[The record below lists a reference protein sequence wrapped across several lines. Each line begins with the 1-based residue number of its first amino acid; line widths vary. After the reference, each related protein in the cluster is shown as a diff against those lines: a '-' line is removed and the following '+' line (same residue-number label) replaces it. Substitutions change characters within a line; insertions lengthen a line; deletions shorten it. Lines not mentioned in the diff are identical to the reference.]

1 MQEPTMEVCE
11 DMEISREAEPEVKI
25 NFKKMEDLYL
35 ENEEGDSIRF
45 GDIYKDK
52 KTIIILI
59 RVRIFSMLER
69 VVYICLA
76 TETIKKTC
84 LKKFFG
90 GSMYVVVCK

>member
-1 MQEPTMEVCE
+1 MHEPTMEVCE

-25 NFKKMEDLYL
+25 NFKKMEDLYV

-59 RVRIFSMLER
+59 RVRIFNMLKR

-76 TETIKKTC
+76 T
-84 LKKFFG
+84 
-90 GSMYVVVCK
+90 

>member
-1 MQEPTMEVCE
+1 MEVCE

-25 NFKKMEDLYL
+25 NFKKMEDLYV

-59 RVRIFSMLER
+59 RVRIFSMLKR

-76 TETIKKTC
+76 TETIKNMLF
-84 LKKFFG
+84 LKKKIFG
-90 GSMYVVVCK
+90 SSMYVVVCK

>member
-1 MQEPTMEVCE
+1 MEVCE

-25 NFKKMEDLYL
+25 NFKKMEDLYV
-35 ENEEGDSIRF
+35 ENEKGDSIRF

-59 RVRIFSMLER
+59 RVRIFSMLRR

-76 TETIKKTC
+76 TETIKKHVFF
-84 LKKFFG
+84 LKK
-90 GSMYVVVCK
+90 SLETQCT